1 MKIKLKRT
9 TPDYREA
16 FKLFTDFKAK
26 GTAYITYDYSS
37 KLYIVE
43 LWQESKTISD
53 FYRIILSNIETDTPE
68 EQDALA
74 YADSAIKTLVDMGV
88 IE

>member
-1 MKIKLKRT
+1 MKIKIKRT

-16 FKLFTDFKAK
+16 QQLFTDFKAK
-26 GTAYITYDYSS
+26 GTANITYDYPS
-37 KLYIVE
+37 KLYILE
-43 LWQESKTISD
+43 SWQESKTESE
-53 FYRIILSNIETDTPE
+53 FYRIILSNIETDIPE
-68 EQDALA
+68 EKDALA

>member
-1 MKIKLKRT
+1 MTIKLKRT

-16 FKLFTDFKAK
+16 QQLFADFKAK
-26 GTAYITYDYSS
+26 GTAYISYDYPS
-37 KLYIVE
+37 KLYTIE
-43 LWQESKTISD
+43 LWQESKSESE

>member
-16 FKLFTDFKAK
+16 QKLFTDFKAK
-26 GTAYITYDYSS
+26 GSAYITYDYPSQ
-37 KLYIVE
+37 LYTIE
-43 LWQESKTISD
+43 CWQESKSESE
-53 FYRIILSNIETDTPE
+53 FYRTILSNIETDTPE

-74 YADSAIKTLVDMGV
+74 YADGAIKTLVDMGV

>member
-1 MKIKLKRT
+1 MKIKIKRT

-16 FKLFTDFKAK
+16 CQLFTDFKAK
-26 GTAYITYDYSS
+26 GTAYISYDYTS
-37 KLYIVE
+37 KLYTIE
-43 LWQESKTISD
+43 CWQESKSESE

-74 YADSAIKTLVDMGV
+74 YADGAIKTLVDMGV
-88 IE
+88 IK